1 MIKLSVIIPIYNTPR
16 ELLEH
21 CLSSIKEN
29 ISNMEGV
36 EILCVN
42 DGSTE
47 PYIEEMLKETEKQD
61 KRFIYISKPSNTGLS
76 DTRNVG
82 MGIAQG
88 EYLVFIDADDYLEP
102 DALQYM
108 IDKIEETESDVVMFA
123 ISGDDNKEKKIEFKR
138 LYTSAD
144 KEKLSNDLIARY
156 KLWGTN
162 GLILAAVWAKI
173 YKREFLSRNKI
184 IFVENIYAEDDFFT
198 LELINA
204 INAFYVDNK
213 QVYHYVKNE
222 LSLTHAWNSQLYNQI
237 VYELQLLN
245 DFVAQH
251 FPKDELMEEAIV
263 QRAYYYIRV
272 LKNRYFT
279 HPQNTKSFWELKS
292 EMNSFI
298 TDSVISNRIKKLGL
312 FNAEGRNDFKNRLL
326 LKFHL
331 YWIFLITER
340 NKRKRRND

>member
-1 MIKLSVIIPIYNTPR
+1 MLSVIIPIYNTPR

-47 PYIEEMLKETEKQD
+47 LYIEEMLKETEKKD
-61 KRFIYISKPSNTGLS
+61 KRFRYIPKPSNTGLS

-82 MGIAQG
+82 MSIAQG
-88 EYLVFIDADDYLEP
+88 KYLTFVDADDYIEP

-123 ISGDDNKEKKIEFKR
+123 VSRDDIKEPPKSEFKR
-138 LYTSAD
+138 LYTD
-144 KEKLSNDLIARY
+144 TNKGELSKDIIARN
-156 KLWGTN
+156 KWWGTN
-162 GLILAAVWAKI
+162 GLIFAAVWAKVF
-173 YKREFLSRNKI
+173 KREFLLQHKLK
-184 IFVENIYAEDDFFT
+184 FVENIYAEDDFFT
-198 LELINA
+198 IELIKA
-204 INAFYVDNK
+204 IKEFYVDNK
-213 QVYHYVKNE
+213 LVYHYVTNE
-222 LSLTHAWNSQLYNQI
+222 LSLTLAWNSQLFNRI

-251 FPKDELMEEAIV
+251 FPKDELMEEAMV
-263 QRAYYYIRV
+263 YRTYYYTRV
-272 LKNRYFT
+272 LKNKYFT

-292 EMNSFI
+292 EMNSFL
-298 TDSVISNRIKKLGL
+298 TNPVISKRIKKLRL
-312 FNAEGRNDFKNRLL
+312 LNAEDKNDFKNRLL
-326 LKFHL
+326 LKLHL

-340 NKRKRRND
+340 NKKKRSNE